1 MRHPH
6 HTSALVAALVA
17 AGLGLLSCVPDAPS
31 GPEETS
37 SNDEPEAPAPP
48 DPPAPPPPPVTGS
61 LTTGVSTSGVDMPD
75 SVSVSLD
82 AGAAE
87 RLPSSGSVTWSD
99 LAPGDHLVELS
110 GLPGNCAPD
119 GENPRIVVVESDQN
133 TVTLF
138 TVFCSPSL
146 GEIHVL
152 VTSTGEDEDDDG
164 YRVEVEGEGVSLRV
178 DVGRDADLTFP
189 DLAPGPYRVRLRDV
203 DKECDV
209 ADDDQFDVEVTTGE
223 RVEVAFRVDCD
234 D

>member
-31 GPEETS
+31 GPEDTS
-37 SNDEPEAPAPP
+37 PNDEPEAPAPP
-48 DPPAPPPPPVTGS
+48 RQPATGS

-75 SVSVSLD
+75 SVSVNLD
-82 AGAAE
+82 AGAAQ
-87 RLPSSGSVTWSD
+87 RLPSSGSFTWSD

-119 GENPRIVVVESDQN
+119 GENPRIVTVESDQN
-133 TVTLF
+133 AVTLF
-138 TVFCSPSL
+138 TVSCSPSL

-152 VTSTGEDEDDDG
+152 VTTTSDGEDDDG
-164 YRVEVEGEGVSLRV
+164 YRVEVEGDGVSLRV
-178 DVGRDADLTFP
+178 DVGRDAALTFP
-189 DLAPGPYRVRLRDV
+189 DLAPGQYRVRLRDV